1 MPRRE
6 CAAFAWIE
14 RPTPD
19 GPQILTQW
27 NRKWQAFNLI
37 GGQREA
43 GESFRECVVREI
55 VEELGLGEAQFDV
68 SAEPLAQIEFS
79 AYSVP
84 IGETTAYTIA
94 LFRAVLAD
102 AAAVCLVDENP
113 QNRWLSRE
121 ELAVGTTSDGRQ
133 ISEVAVRF
141 SAAINTDSPA
151 T

>member
-1 MPRRE
+1 MRRVF
-6 CAAFAWIE
+6 AAFAWIE
-14 RPTPD
+14 RQSHE
-19 GPQILTQW
+19 GPRILTQW
-27 NRKWQAFNLI
+27 NRKWQAFNLT

-55 VEELGLGEAQFDV
+55 VEELGLGETQFDV

-84 IGETTAYTIA
+84 IGETTAYTMA

-121 ELAVGTTSDGRQ
+121 ELAAGTTSDGRQ
-133 ISEVAVRF
+133 ISEVALRF
-141 SAAINTDSPA
+141 SAAINTDSPS